1 MFIIDIMMAI
11 SNWLWGWPLLILTS
25 AVAVY
30 LSVRFKFFQFTRFGH
45 AMKNTFGK
53 IFDKGDGEG
62 MDLPYIAAWR
72 GRYFPVPGLLHGA
85 GLHAWRGEHRRCI
98 GGHRHRRPWRRI
110 LDVGRGPHGLHRE
123 VFRDHPGHGLP
134 GAGS

>member
-53 IFDKGDGEG
+53 IFDKGDG
-62 MDLPYIAAWR
+62 LS
-72 GRYFPVPGLLHGA
+72 GRLVHFPVA
-85 GLHAWRGEHRRCI
+85 
-98 GGHRHRRPWRRI
+98 
-110 LDVGRGPHGLHRE
+110 
-123 VFRDHPGHGLP
+123 RDHGFSHGGQIL
-134 GAGS
+134 SMLRLE

>member
-53 IFDKGDGEG
+53 IFDKGDGESIFPRSRPAARRWPPRLAWG
-62 MDLPYIAAWR
+62 TSPVYRWPSPPAALAPYS
-72 GRYFPVPGLLHGA
+72 GCG
-85 GLHAWRGEHRRCI
+85 
-98 GGHRHRRPWRRI
+98 PW
-110 LDVGRGPHGLHRE
+110 PSW
-123 VFRDHPGHGLP
+123 
-134 GAGS
+134 ASS

>member
-1 MFIIDIMMAI
+1 MFIIDIMMEI

-62 MDLPYIAAWR
+62 VALQTSCENFSNNLQKR
-72 GRYFPVPGLLHGA
+72 NGA
-85 GLHAWRGEHRRCI
+85 
-98 GGHRHRRPWRRI
+98 
-110 LDVGRGPHGLHRE
+110 
-123 VFRDHPGHGLP
+123 
-134 GAGS
+134 

>member
-62 MDLPYIAAWR
+62 DISPFQA
-72 GRYFPVPGLLHGA
+72 
-85 GLHAWRGEHRRCI
+85 C
-98 GGHRHRRPWRRI
+98 WRRI

>member
-53 IFDKGDGEG
+53 IFDKGDGE
-62 MDLPYIAAWR
+62 
-72 GRYFPVPGLLHGA
+72 VPGLLHGA

-98 GGHRHRRPWRRI
+98 GGHRHRRPRRRI

>member
-62 MDLPYIAAWR
+62 DISPFQAAARRWPPRLAWGTSPVYRWPSPPAALAPYS
-72 GRYFPVPGLLHGA
+72 GCG
-85 GLHAWRGEHRRCI
+85 
-98 GGHRHRRPWRRI
+98 PW
-110 LDVGRGPHGLHRE
+110 PSW
-123 VFRDHPGHGLP
+123 
-134 GAGS
+134 ASS

>member
-62 MDLPYIAAWR
+62 DISPFRWAWGTSPVYRWPSPPAALAPYS
-72 GRYFPVPGLLHGA
+72 GCG
-85 GLHAWRGEHRRCI
+85 
-98 GGHRHRRPWRRI
+98 PW
-110 LDVGRGPHGLHRE
+110 PSW
-123 VFRDHPGHGLP
+123 
-134 GAGS
+134 ASS